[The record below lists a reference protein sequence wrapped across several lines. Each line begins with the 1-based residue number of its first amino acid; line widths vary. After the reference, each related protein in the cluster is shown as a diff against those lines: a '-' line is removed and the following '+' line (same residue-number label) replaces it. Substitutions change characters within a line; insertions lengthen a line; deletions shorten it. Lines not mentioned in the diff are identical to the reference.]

1 MSVKLKFTA
10 AGDAIIQRPIQE
22 DFAGFSELTP
32 FIMQGDARFFNL
44 ETTLN
49 REGEAYGSQFSGG
62 TYIRTN
68 PEVLD
73 GLMELGFNMTSFN
86 NNHVL
91 DFGYPGMLATL
102 RYVEESGLVHAGVG
116 DNLAAASA
124 PRYLE
129 TKNGRV
135 ALIAVNT
142 SFNATCMAGKQ
153 TERVPGRPGINGIRI
168 EEKFTVTEDELAF
181 IRALSTRLRVNVSR
195 EIVRREGYYPPL
207 ADNEAEFG
215 ELKFTLG
222 DETKRTLVPKKA
234 DLDRLAKSIYE
245 AKLQA
250 DYIMISVH
258 SHQIDGYTKEDVPA
272 FLQEIAHFAIDA
284 GADAVV
290 GHGPHLLRPIEVY
303 KEKPIFYSLGDFVLE
318 LYSIEFAPDDF
329 FAKQNMDGNETVHAL
344 LKKRSQ
350 DFTVGLME
358 EKKMMETVIPYW
370 ETEDGRLT
378 TLRLMPVELS
388 KGGHKSDEGLPRKA
402 QNPVF
407 MERLAEMC
415 KPYGITME
423 KDADGAYTCKW

>member
-22 DFAGFSELTP
+22 DFEGFSELTP

-62 TYIRTN
+62 TYIRAN

-73 GLMELGFNMTSFN
+73 GMMELGFNMTSFN

-102 RYVEESGLVHAGVG
+102 NYVEESGLVHAGVG
-116 DNLAAASA
+116 ENLAAASA

-142 SFNATCMAGKQ
+142 SFHATAMAGIQ
-153 TERVPGRPGINGIRI
+153 TGRVPGRPGINGIRI
-168 EEKFTVTEDELAF
+168 EEKFTVTKEELAF
-181 IRALSTRLRVNVSR
+181 IRELATRMRVNVSR

-207 ADNEAEFG
+207 ADDMAEFG
-215 ELKFTLG
+215 ELKFKLG
-222 DETKRTLVPKKA
+222 EKTERTLVANKA
-234 DLDRLAKSIYE
+234 DMARLEKSIYE
-245 AKLQA
+245 AKMQA
-250 DYIMISVH
+250 DYVMVSIH
-258 SHQIDGYTKEDVPA
+258 SHQIDGNAKEDVPA
-272 FLQEIAHFAIDA
+272 FLSEIAHAAIDM
-284 GADAVV
+284 GANAVV

-303 KEKPIFYSLGDFVLE
+303 KDSPIFYSLGDFVLE
-318 LYSIEFAPDDF
+318 LYSIEFAPSDF
-329 FAKQNMDGNETVHAL
+329 FEKQDLDGNETVHAL

-350 DFTVGLME
+350 GFKVGLME
-358 EKKMMETVIPYW
+358 EKKMMEAVIPYW
-370 ETEDGRLT
+370 ETEDGKLT
-378 TLRLMPVELS
+378 ALRLMPVELK
-388 KGGHKSDEGLPRKA
+388 KGGHKSEEGLPRRA
-402 QNPVF
+402 SDLSF
-407 MERLAEMC
+407 MDRLADMC
-415 KPYGITME
+415 RPLGVSLE
-423 KDADGAYTCKW
+423 KDADGIYTCRW

>member
-10 AGDAIIQRPIQE
+10 AGDAIIQRPIQAGY
-22 DFAGFSELTP
+22 AGFEELTP

-91 DFGYPGMLATL
+91 DFGYPGLLATL
-102 RYVEESGLVHAGVG
+102 SYVEESGLVHAGVG
-116 DNLAAASA
+116 ENLAAASA

-129 TKNGRV
+129 TANGRV

-142 SFNATCMAGKQ
+142 SFHPTCMAGKQ

-168 EEKFTVTEDELAF
+168 EEKFTVTEEELAF
-181 IRALSTRLRVNVSR
+181 LRDLTSRLRVNVSR

-207 ADNEAEFG
+207 ADDEAEFG
-215 ELKFTLG
+215 EIKFKRG
-222 DETKRTLVPKKA
+222 DETRRTLVPNKA
-234 DLDRLAKSIYE
+234 DLSRLEKSIYE

-250 DYIMISVH
+250 DYIMVSVH
-258 SHQIDGYTKEDVPA
+258 SHQIDGYTKEDVPE
-272 FLQEIAHFAIDA
+272 FLAEIAHFAIDA

-303 KEKPIFYSLGDFVLE
+303 REKPIFYSLGDFVLE

-329 FAKQNMDGNETVHAL
+329 FAKQGMDGNDTVHAL

-350 DFTVGLME
+350 DFRVGLME
-358 EKKMMETVIPYW
+358 EKKMMEAVIPYW

-378 TLRLMPVELS
+378 ALRLMPVELS
-388 KGGHKSDEGLPRKA
+388 KGGHKSDEGLPFKA
-402 QNPVF
+402 KDTSF
-407 MERLAEMC
+407 MDRLAEMC
-415 KPYGITME
+415 RPYGVEITRGE
-423 KDADGAYTCKW
+423 DGIYDCRW